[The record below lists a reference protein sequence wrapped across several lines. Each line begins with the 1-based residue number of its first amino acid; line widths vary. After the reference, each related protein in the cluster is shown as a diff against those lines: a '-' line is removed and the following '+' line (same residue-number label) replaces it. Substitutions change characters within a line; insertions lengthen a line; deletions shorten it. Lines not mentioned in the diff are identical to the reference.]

1 VEGRLL
7 KSGRGLPQSKGDG
20 GGAPLASAG
29 LGPDTGEVDAVAA
42 DNAWDLLQ
50 WFEFLSYLVTIVG
63 LPFAIVV
70 FAMEQRRERQN
81 EEEEIFQRLADEY
94 TSFLKLVLD
103 NSDLQLL
110 RRGSTAPGGTDG
122 ELTPEQRERKF
133 ALFGILV
140 SIFERAYMLVY
151 DEGMS
156 RQTRRLWQS
165 WDDYMREWCR
175 RPDFREALETLLEG
189 EDADFQE
196 HIRRMAR
203 AEATGKDAV
212 PR

>member
-1 VEGRLL
+1 M
-7 KSGRGLPQSKGDG
+7 
-20 GGAPLASAG
+20 
-29 LGPDTGEVDAVAA
+29 DAVAA

-110 RRGSTAPGGTDG
+110 RRGVTSPAAAESDLTA
-122 ELTPEQRERKF
+122 EQRERKF

-203 AEATGKDAV
+203 AEAAGRDPV